1 MHTAATPAR
10 SNSTTVRTTLLSP
23 PYPLSQSTTTGRS
36 VTAAIRRVTS
46 SVSDMVIRF
55 RSGRPYAIAETP
67 KPLTQTASNPY
78 VSISLALIASWAP
91 TATTGR
97 SPVSPARSLARL
109 VSARLIA
116 IGYSD
121 DVFTISNLLVQSSLM
136 KRVDQLDH
144 AFADETL

>member
-97 SPVSPARSLARL
+97 SPVSPARSLARRL
-109 VSARLIA
+109 VYVERSTGDAGAVHER
-116 IGYSD
+116 
-121 DVFTISNLLVQSSLM
+121 LVQSLF
-136 KRVDQLDH
+136 VDDASAGH
-144 AFADETL
+144 VDEQ